1 MPSNDKIGLIKIKT
15 SITSSDLLIGDKNA
29 VLIDE
34 LMKPRYM
41 SMGAIERAEGFKL
54 PSGSYFKGK
63 NFLGNGTPTL
73 LAFKKEAQNGN

>member
-1 MPSNDKIGLIKIKT
+1 
-15 SITSSDLLIGDKNA
+15 
-29 VLIDE
+29 
-34 LMKPRYM
+34 MKPRYM

-73 LAFKKEAQNGN
+73 LAFKKGAQNGN